1 MAEKVTITE
10 PAVSEFFFANTKA
23 AWGWLIV
30 RVYVGWQWLTSGW
43 GKIGE
48 PGWTGEN
55 AGSAVSG
62 FVRGALEKASG
73 PHPDV
78 QSWYAWFLEEI
89 VLPNADVFG
98 YLVAYG
104 EFLVGIALVIGLFVG
119 IAAFFGMFMNMSF
132 LLAGTVSSNPI
143 LLILSIGLILAW
155 RIAGWVGL
163 DRWVLPA
170 LGTPWQTT
178 VRVDNST

>member
-1 MAEKVTITE
+1 MTQKVTISE
-10 PAVSEFFFANTKA
+10 PQVSKFFFANTKA
-23 AWGWLIV
+23 AWGWLVV

-43 GKIGE
+43 DKIGE
-48 PGWTGEN
+48 VGWTGES
-55 AGSAVSG
+55 AGSEVTG
-62 FVRGALEKASG
+62 FVQGALEKASG

-78 QSWYAWFLEEI
+78 QAWYAWFLEEV

-104 EFLVGIALVIGLFVG
+104 EVLVGIALVIGLFVG
-119 IAAFFGMFMNMSF
+119 IAAFFGVFMNMSF

-155 RIAGWVGL
+155 RVAGWVGL

-170 LGTPWQTT
+170 LGTPWNTT
-178 VRVDNST
+178 VKVVEK